1 MFSRL
6 LFSILFVTVLLSFYA
21 RPGIA
26 FSPLVLS
33 SAPCTD
39 LAGNIEMLVDSSGT
53 LTLADILS
61 PAYAGKFR
69 PVPGNLNASY
79 TRDTIW
85 ARIRILRE
93 ATFPEDAWLRLGP
106 PYLNLA
112 TVYYQTGADP
122 FLPLSYR
129 VIRLGDHIPV
139 AERPVQAPEFIAP
152 ITLTQP
158 PGVPATM
165 YVRLASTSVINLE
178 GSIHTTSDIVSHN
191 TTYLL
196 AQGGYLGIAIVIAL
210 VNFIYFF
217 RIRDYLF
224 LAFSGYIFS
233 LGLNHTGT
241 TGLITVLWPSTA
253 HILSDYLTGSGTG
266 LAMFVF
272 SLFAIK
278 LFNTKRHTLLHGYFL
293 LMCTLSILTI
303 LSVPFDFYGLM
314 ARIIYIGALLMII
327 IMTRL
332 SITLIRNKEPGGMLY
347 LAAFGIS
354 NIGYAVHFLRLL
366 GLLPLNV
373 TTQYGIQFGTLINMV
388 LMSLALTERVRAAE
402 EKSLVA
408 AREAEGK
415 AVELAQEMTVELRDE
430 REKLKEALE
439 NQIQFVDMVSHEYRT
454 PLAIIKTNL
463 DILRDNGSDSLLQTE
478 SIGIMQRAV
487 TRLVEVVETSFG
499 VSCLAESGISS
510 QQEERIEVADF
521 LAEVCDEAMALWPG
535 VALNLPPDK
544 ISLTFILA
552 GRSLLKT
559 ALFNLI
565 DNAVKYGGREHPV
578 DIILKSD
585 DQKVLLVVA
594 DHGPMITDGELDELR
609 RKFKRGRNA
618 LQQEGTGIG
627 LYLVDRIV
635 AKYGGSLQFFPNVPH
650 GTRAVITLPCYP

>member
-1 MFSRL
+1 MLSRS
-6 LFSILFVTVLLSFYA
+6 LFSILLVAVFLLVSA
-21 RPGIA
+21 RTGA
-26 FSPLVLS
+26 AVSPLVLS
-33 SAPCTD
+33 SAPRTD
-39 LAGNIEMLVDSSGT
+39 LAGHIEMLVDSSGT

-69 PVPGNLNASY
+69 PVPGNLNTSY

-93 ATFPEDAWLRLGP
+93 ATFLEDAWLRLSP

-139 AERPVQAPEFIAP
+139 AERPVQTPEFIAP
-152 ITLTQP
+152 LTLTQP

-165 YVRLASTSVINLE
+165 YVKLASTSVINLE

-191 TTYLL
+191 TTYLM

-210 VNFIYFF
+210 INFIYFL

-224 LAFSGYIFS
+224 FAFSWYIFS

-241 TGLITVLWPSTA
+241 TGLITVLWPRSA
-253 HILSDYLTGSGTG
+253 HLLSDYLTGSGTG

-332 SITLIRNKEPGGMLY
+332 SFTLIRNKEPGGMLY

-366 GLLPLNV
+366 GLLPLNAA
-373 TTQYGIQFGTLINMV
+373 TQYGIQFGTLINMV

-402 EKSLVA
+402 EKSLAA

-415 AVELAQEMTVELRDE
+415 AVELAREMTVELRDE

-439 NQIQFVDMVSHEYRT
+439 SQIQFVDMVSHEYRT

-463 DILRDNGSDSLLQTE
+463 DILRDSGADPLRQTQ

-499 VSCLAESGISS
+499 VSRLTEPEISS
-510 QQEERIEVADF
+510 QQEERIEIADF

-535 VALNLPPDK
+535 VTLNLPPDNV
-544 ISLTFILA
+544 SLTFILA
-552 GRSLLKT
+552 SRPHLKT

-565 DNAVKYGGREHPV
+565 DNAIKYGGREHPI
-578 DIILKSD
+578 DIILESD
-585 DQKVLLVVA
+585 HQEVRLVVA
-594 DHGPMITDGELDELR
+594 DRGPLMTADELDKLR
-609 RKFKRGRNA
+609 SKFRRGHNVA
-618 LQQEGTGIG
+618 DQKGTGIG

-635 AKYGGSLQFFPNVPH
+635 AKYGGRLQFFSNVPH
-650 GTRAVITLPCYP
+650 GTRAIITLPCCP